1 MLEQRKSLLP
11 IFDPAPPIS
20 RFHRRLDELRASLL
34 PLDAEMAV
42 RTFRPEGH
50 ARVLKTTISLCP
62 VCLEPVAALVYTKEG
77 RVLMRKHCAEHGDA
91 DALLE
96 SDERFY
102 HLSNKDRWGRRYATD
117 GVIDFP
123 TFQSSSCCGDGGC
136 CDGEAG
142 GGDSTEG
149 FTDQMSN
156 KTCTV
161 LVEVTNACNLA
172 CPVCYSDAK
181 GDRKLPL
188 DAFKR
193 YLNALIEKK
202 GGLDSVQLTGG
213 EAVLHPEFWE
223 MVEFLHAHAGVKK
236 IYLPTNGILFAKS
249 EVAERLM
256 PFRDKL
262 MVLLQ
267 FDGRTAEANRALR
280 DANPERVR
288 EQALAHFARLDIQT
302 QLTMTITKDVND
314 AEIGWVVD
322 TGLKYDH
329 VKVVALQPVTYSGRY
344 DLDQDPLERLTLS
357 DVARAVAAQAR
368 KRTPADRFVPIPCS
382 HPNCGWITLFVRRF
396 GITHN
401 ITRSVDLDR
410 VMNRVANRTLLSTAE
425 LRDVVGTRPAGL
437 LQRVGAEVGKKLI
450 RSTDVFGIAIK
461 PFMDRH
467 NYDQDRISACCHHLL
482 DTQGRPVS
490 FCEYNA
496 RLRPADSWEPFPRL
510 RDRPVED
517 GRTGSRLK

>member
-1 MLEQRKSLLP
+1 MPEPRRFSLP
-11 IFDPAPPIS
+11 IFNAAPPVAP
-20 RFHRRLDELRASLL
+20 FHQRLEEIRAALL
-34 PLDAEMAV
+34 PLDAAMAL
-42 RTFRPEGH
+42 RRFALEG
-50 ARVLKTTISLCP
+50 APRLLKSTISLCP
-62 VCLEPVAALVYTKEG
+62 DCLAPVPALVYARDG
-77 RVLMRKHCAEHGDA
+77 RVLLRKRCAEHGDS

-102 HLSNKDRWGRRYATD
+102 HLSNKDRWGRRYAD
-117 GVIDFP
+117 AGVIEFP
-123 TFQSSSCCGDGGC
+123 TFTATGETAEGTSCCGDGGC
-136 CDGEAG
+136 GSTDATAG
-142 GGDSTEG
+142 AEDRTQG
-149 FTDQMSN
+149 FSDQMGN

-188 DAFKR
+188 AAFQR
-193 YLNALIEKK
+193 YLETLIEKK

-223 MVEFLHAHAGVKK
+223 MIAFLHAHPDVKK
-236 IYLPTNGILFAKS
+236 IYLPTNGILFARA
-249 EVAERLM
+249 EVAERLV
-256 PFRDKL
+256 PFRDKI

-267 FDGRTAEANRALR
+267 FDGRTATNRALR

-288 EQALAHFARLDIQT
+288 DQALAHLGRLGIHM
-302 QLTMTITKDVND
+302 QLTMTITRGIND
-314 AEIGWVVD
+314 AEIGWVID
-322 TGLKYDH
+322 AGMRHEH
-329 VKVVALQPVTYSGRY
+329 VKVIALQPVTYSGRY
-344 DLDQDPLERLTLS
+344 DLTQDPLERLTLS
-357 DVARAVAAQAR
+357 DVAKAVAAQVR
-368 KRTPADRFVPIPCS
+368 KRTAAEDFVPIPCS

-396 GITHN
+396 GLVHN

-410 VMNRVANRTLLSTAE
+410 VMNKVANRTLLSTGE

-437 LQRVGAEVGKKLI
+437 LQRVGAGIGKRLI
-450 RSTDVFGIAIK
+450 RSTDVFGIAVK
-461 PFMDRH
+461 PFMDRY

-496 RLRPADSWEPFPRL
+496 RLRPGDSWEPFPQL
-510 RDRPVED
+510 REA
-517 GRTGSRLK
+517 